1 VEVSDPEDLKLEG
14 ESLEENGG
22 VEGTAGGS
30 GGDNLEFTELA
41 DTISV

>member
-14 ESLEENGG
+14 KSLEENGG

-30 GGDNLEFTELA
+30 GEVNA
-41 DTISV
+41 S